1 MEAEQFPIRF
11 DTLDELQSPE
21 TLARWAGPVARL
33 EREPLSGL
41 GFSGA
46 TLERLKIVTAGGVPR
61 SFVLK
66 VVSPERDWIARDSG
80 DRVGREGLLL
90 DEDRLHGVWEIFD
103 TACLAYSREPE
114 RIGLLM
120 NDVSAHI
127 VPNVREPV
135 TDRQEGTLIESLAR
149 LHARFWNS
157 EVLELP
163 WLSRPA
169 PLVGLLAPASMES
182 ETSRS
187 REGPFFDRVRSG
199 WRRVRERVSNDVAR
213 LLWRPVDAAIEPWTG
228 LPRTLIHGDC
238 KVANFAF
245 IGSGRVTAFDW
256 SMIGAAPAGLELG
269 WYLAVNASRL
279 TGTKEQ
285 LADRYR
291 RSLEEALGATIAED
305 AWSAH
310 VDMAVTT
317 GAMMLLWSKAL
328 ALDEGTL
335 RAQAEWDWWLSR
347 LEPLAARIGA

>member
-1 MEAEQFPIRF
+1 MIPVRYDSLE
-11 DTLDELQSPE
+11 ELLSPDV
-21 TLARWAGPVARL
+21 LAHGAGAGTRV
-33 EREPLSGL
+33 ERESLAGL

-46 TLERLKIVTAGGVPR
+46 TLEKLKIVPADGAPR

-66 VVSPERDWIARDSG
+66 VVTPSRDWIARDSG
-80 DRVGREGLLL
+80 DLVGREGLLL
-90 DEDRLHGVWEIFD
+90 DEPRLRGVWDVFD
-103 TACLAYSREPE
+103 TACVAYSREPE
-114 RIGLLM
+114 RVGLLM

-135 TDRQEGTLIESLAR
+135 TDAQEAALIESLAR

-157 EVLELP
+157 EALELP

-169 PLVGLLAPASMES
+169 PLVGLLAPATMES
-182 ETSRS
+182 EASRS

-199 WRRVRERVSNDVAR
+199 WRRARERVSRDLAR
-213 LLWRPVDAAIEPWTG
+213 LLWRPVEDVIEPWAG

-245 IGSGRVTAFDW
+245 TGHGRVTAFDW
-256 SMIGAAPAGLELG
+256 SLIGAAPAGLELG

-285 LADRYR
+285 LVDRYR
-291 RSLEEALGATIAED
+291 LCLEEALGAPIAQD

-310 VDMAVTT
+310 EDMAVTT
-317 GAMMLLWSKAL
+317 SAMMLLWSKAL
-328 ALDEGTL
+328 ALDEGTS

-347 LEPLAARIGA
+347 LEPIASRIGV